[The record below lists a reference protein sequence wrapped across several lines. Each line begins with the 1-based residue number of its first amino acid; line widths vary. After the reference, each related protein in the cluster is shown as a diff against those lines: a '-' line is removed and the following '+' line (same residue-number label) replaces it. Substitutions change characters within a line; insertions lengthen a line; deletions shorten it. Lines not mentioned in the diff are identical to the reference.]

1 MTVLTLFALFVP
13 IFLMAPSVLLTCTQ
27 YTEPQLN
34 PQPPST
40 PTQNAS
46 QRAFAM
52 KRRASANDAEEKRK
66 RSRLSPSEPPLTGPE
81 LFDFPEHQRY
91 ITSILSAGNLD
102 GTPGY
107 IVGKVFM
114 KYPESEKTLRFVLST
129 EQSEVGDKTVR
140 VQVVFGKQCSK
151 LLCRRGIKL
160 PLSHNIY
167 LSLRGCSVASTGA
180 SANGAI
186 ATLKFSEKVLLKV
199 LFPGGE
205 DMNIDL
211 WDDDLLRPS
220 KSVDSEWF
228 NTPPEEPA
236 LAAETPKLSK
246 KEKKRLRAKDY
257 TEKQNANTK
266 KDRSEIVNVQPEVAA
281 PKPPAP
287 QKQEEKVS
295 VKEADDPLL
304 LKPGCRSTDSV
315 WYIPTPIS
323 LKALPEANYMCTL
336 HLVDPGKRVRS
347 NDSYLMETPAKV
359 VCFAKVSSKWLPSVR
374 EGDIVVLHNV
384 KASSF
389 QGGTNLVGYNDKLQW
404 AIYGPDGQLTH
415 GDIPSDLS
423 KDTLNDRGL
432 PFSPFLQTEAP
443 ILLDYCSKLRQWWDA
458 VQGKKKDFLG
468 KTHQVGS
475 QALTPPP
482 ERSARPWLTIKDA
495 SPNTVSN
502 GYFNCVVE
510 VVHKHRSDQACST
523 LYVTDYTSNDQCPT
537 YDQADWCLPGL
548 AKSIL
553 RIELW
558 DEAASFGHQMEVG
571 EYYSFRNLRMR
582 IANNG
587 FYEAKMKE
595 LKISKL
601 DPDVI
606 GSKHAMLNGLLE
618 RKSKWAAKH
627 KIEERLE
634 KLEYTKI
641 EDVEIRVRFNCI
653 VEILLVDPLGGTGS
667 ARVYVTDYTANSLLP
682 DPDLDMHF
690 FDGLEKRVLKIM
702 LRDSQAEKAKS
713 LEPGNVC
720 VFQKVMLKYFNKENI
735 GDLGGEQRLIKRLN
749 PGLPS
754 HKALMEDFE
763 KLVQFS
769 LSKEGVLRAA
779 PGSRRRTTTRSFSIS
794 VCYNIETPSF
804 NRTIRIR
811 TRSLPIIK
819 TEDLHSCSEFEPES
833 SGLNLVNSGTVVDL
847 TVRDVISGN
856 DSSIGLIRSRKL
868 NKHLFASIPPT
879 QRACVACDDFDH
891 EFIMY
896 KYNFNL
902 SIEDEDGSE
911 MPVAVFDEALFL
923 TDLPRTNL
931 TRNPTALN
939 EFRACF
945 EAVAGNVLEYQDA
958 LCAGNEDIKLNTPL
972 ICFYG
977 CRYEEEGRKVCQLL
991 SYTR

>member
-1 MTVLTLFALFVP
+1 
-13 IFLMAPSVLLTCTQ
+13 
-27 YTEPQLN
+27 
-34 PQPPST
+34 
-40 PTQNAS
+40 
-46 QRAFAM
+46 M

-151 LLCRRGIKL
+151 LLRRRGIKL
-160 PLSHNIY
+160 PLSHDIY

-186 ATLKFSEKVLLKV
+186 ATLKFTEKVLLKV

-211 WDDDLLRPS
+211 WDDELLRPS

-295 VKEADDPLL
+295 VKEAVDPLL
-304 LKPGCRSTDSV
+304 LKPGCRSTDASYTPLSNATRV
-315 WYIPTPIS
+315 SCFYNIVGVVYSDSYITQS
-323 LKALPEANYMCTL
+323 STGDYMCTL

-495 SPNTVSN
+495 SPNTISN

-523 LYVTDYTSNDQCPT
+523 LYVTDYTSNDQCPS

-653 VEILLVDPLGGTGS
+653 VEILLVDLLGGTGS

-720 VFQKVMLKYFNKENI
+720 VFQKVMLKYFNRENI

-763 KLVQFS
+763 NRKKAFFGQRQGAAVARQPERSPSASATTSRPRALIEPS
-769 LSKEGVLRAA
+769 ASERAPSPSSKPKICTSIRELQSRDGAVVLFGIRARVKWA
-779 PGSRRRTTTRSFSIS
+779 KPRELWDCCRPYCSR
-794 VCYNIETPSF
+794 C
-804 NRTIRIR
+804 
-811 TRSLPIIK
+811 
-819 TEDLHSCSEFEPES
+819 
-833 SGLNLVNSGTVVDL
+833 
-847 TVRDVISGN
+847 
-856 DSSIGLIRSRKL
+856 
-868 NKHLFASIPPT
+868 NKRIPPT

-911 MPVAVFDEALFL
+911 MTVAVFDEALFL